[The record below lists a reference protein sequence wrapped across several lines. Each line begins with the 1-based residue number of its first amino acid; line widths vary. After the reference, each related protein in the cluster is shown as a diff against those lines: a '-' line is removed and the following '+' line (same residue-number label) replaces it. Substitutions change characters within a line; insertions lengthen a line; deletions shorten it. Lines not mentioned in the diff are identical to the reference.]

1 MPKVNISSRQI
12 EKSLLNHKFKLTS
25 VKGSHQQFKGIIKG
39 KKRRVTVLANKKDF
53 DIKTFKSMVRQS
65 GLDETEFFKD

>member
-1 MPKVNISSRQI
+1 MPKVNISSKQI
-12 EKSLLNHKFKLTS
+12 EKTLLNHKFKLTS
-25 VKGSHQQFKGIIKG
+25 VKGSHRQFKGIIKG

-65 GLDETEFFKD
+65 GLDETEFFKG